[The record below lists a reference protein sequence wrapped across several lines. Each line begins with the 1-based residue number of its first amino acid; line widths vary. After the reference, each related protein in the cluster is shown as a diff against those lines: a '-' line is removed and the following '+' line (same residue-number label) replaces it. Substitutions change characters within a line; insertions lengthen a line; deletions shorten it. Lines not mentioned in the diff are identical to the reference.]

1 MHGYCVQN
9 CGLNFN
15 VMVVHATPWF
25 KSYLSVRKQLMGAV
39 NLAIQSIHPMEVF
52 IVTYFRTAIIILL
65 GLYWN
70 MAQATGPTNEELDAA
85 WTAEDDARAAAQRVP
100 AQPSSVS
107 KDPLGDLTGEA
118 DMIIHGTVTLQ
129 TFVYD
134 ADGTPFTETT
144 FAVSEVL
151 KGDFAG
157 DQFTLVQEG
166 GVEQDDSSIV
176 MTSSNSRH
184 FTVGEEEI
192 LLLGPETGS
201 GGVSRGADFDSDSS
215 IRSTTREVQIRF
227 RVYGGQAYDEE
238 GRGVFVETLEGG
250 GQRLAL
256 SRDRNPAALFS
267 EIRIGSHTFTK
278 FVSGSGS
285 DGEQDGPAGRAP
297 ERVATPSYTDGT
309 DAGTL
314 ITAIKN

>member
-1 MHGYCVQN
+1 
-9 CGLNFN
+9 
-15 VMVVHATPWF
+15 
-25 KSYLSVRKQLMGAV
+25 
-39 NLAIQSIHPMEVF
+39 MEVF
-52 IVTYFRTAIIILL
+52 IVTYFRTVIIILL

-70 MAQATGPTNEELDAA
+70 MAQASGLSNEELDAA
-85 WTAEDDARAAAQRVP
+85 WTAEDDARVAAQRVP

-118 DMIIHGTVTLQ
+118 DVIIHGIVTSQ

-151 KGDFAG
+151 KGDFVG
-157 DQFTLVQEG
+157 NQFTLVQEG

-176 MTSSNSRH
+176 MTSSHSRY

-201 GGVSRGADFDSDSS
+201 GGESRGAAFDSDST
-215 IRSTTREVQIRF
+215 IRSTVREVQIRF
-227 RVYGGQAYDEE
+227 RIYGGQAYDED
-238 GRGVFVETLEGG
+238 GRGVFVETLEGS

-256 SRDRNPAALFS
+256 SHDRNPAALFS
-267 EIRIGSHTFTK
+267 EIRIGSHAFTK

-297 ERVATPSYTDGT
+297 KRVATPSYTDGT

>member
-1 MHGYCVQN
+1 
-9 CGLNFN
+9 
-15 VMVVHATPWF
+15 
-25 KSYLSVRKQLMGAV
+25 
-39 NLAIQSIHPMEVF
+39 MEVF

-70 MAQATGPTNEELDAA
+70 MAQASGPTNEELDAA

-107 KDPLGDLTGEA
+107 KDPLGDLTGKA
-118 DMIIHGTVTLQ
+118 DVIIHGIVTLQ

-151 KGDFAG
+151 KGDIVG

-166 GVEQDDSSIV
+166 GVAQDDSDIV

-192 LLLGPETGS
+192 LLLGSKTGN
-201 GGVSRGADFDSDSS
+201 GGVSRGAAFDSDPS
-215 IRSTTREVQIRF
+215 IRSTMREVQIRF
-227 RVYGGQAYDEE
+227 RIYGGQAYDED

-250 GQRLAL
+250 GHRLAL
-256 SRDRNPAALFS
+256 SGDRNPAGLFS

-278 FVSGSGS
+278 VVGGGGS
-285 DGEQDGPAGRAP
+285 DGALDGPTGRAHVK
-297 ERVATPSYTDGT
+297 RAATPGYTDGT

-314 ITAIKN
+314 IAAIKN

>member
-1 MHGYCVQN
+1 MSIKMRTKSTFAANLITVI
-9 CGLNFN
+9 L
-15 VMVVHATPWF
+15 AT
-25 KSYLSVRKQLMGAV
+25 STT
-39 NLAIQSIHPMEVF
+39 F
-52 IVTYFRTAIIILL
+52 ISGFASAEPTY
-65 GLYWN
+65 
-70 MAQATGPTNEELDAA
+70 PTNEELDAA

-118 DMIIHGTVTLQ
+118 DIIIHGTVTLQ

-144 FAVSEVL
+144 FTVLEVL
-151 KGDFAG
+151 KGDFVG
-157 DQFTLVQEG
+157 NQFTLVQEG
-166 GVEQDDSSIV
+166 GVEQDDSDIV

-201 GGVSRGADFDSDSS
+201 GGVSRGVAFDSDSS
-215 IRSTTREVQIRF
+215 IRSTVREVQIRF
-227 RVYGGQAYDEE
+227 RVYGGQAYDED
-238 GRGVFVETLEGG
+238 GRGVFVETLEGS

-256 SRDRNPAALFS
+256 SRDRNPAAQFS

-278 FVSGSGS
+278 VVGGGDG
-285 DGEQDGPAGRAP
+285 DGERDGPAGRAP
-297 ERVATPSYTDGT
+297 VERAATPSYTDST

>member
-1 MHGYCVQN
+1 
-9 CGLNFN
+9 
-15 VMVVHATPWF
+15 
-25 KSYLSVRKQLMGAV
+25 MGAV

-70 MAQATGPTNEELDAA
+70 MAQASGPTNEELDAA

-100 AQPSSVS
+100 AQPVSVS
-107 KDPLGDLTGEA
+107 KDPLGVITGEA
-118 DMIIHGTVTLQ
+118 DVIIHGTVTLQ

-134 ADGTPFTETT
+134 ANGTPFTETT
-144 FAVSEVL
+144 FTVSEVL
-151 KGDFAG
+151 KGDIVG

-166 GVEQDDSSIV
+166 GVEQDDSDIV

-192 LLLGPETGS
+192 LLLGPETGN
-201 GGVSRGADFDSDSS
+201 GGVSRGAAFDSDSS
-215 IRSTTREVQIRF
+215 IRSTVREVQIRF
-227 RVYGGQAYDEE
+227 RIYGGQAYDED

-250 GQRLAL
+250 HRLAL
-256 SRDRNPAALFS
+256 SGDRNPAGLFS

-278 FVSGSGS
+278 VVGGGGS
-285 DGEQDGPAGRAP
+285 DGELDGPAGRAP
-297 ERVATPSYTDGT
+297 VERAATPSYTDAT

-314 ITAIKN
+314 SAAIKN

>member
-1 MHGYCVQN
+1 
-9 CGLNFN
+9 
-15 VMVVHATPWF
+15 
-25 KSYLSVRKQLMGAV
+25 
-39 NLAIQSIHPMEVF
+39 
-52 IVTYFRTAIIILL
+52 VTYFRTAIIILF

-70 MAQATGPTNEELDAA
+70 MAVAQESAEMTNEERDAA

-118 DMIIHGTVTLQ
+118 DVIIHGIVTLQ

-151 KGDFAG
+151 KGDIVG

-166 GVEQDDSSIV
+166 GISQDDSDLV

-192 LLLGPETGS
+192 LLLGPKTENS
-201 GGVSRGADFDSDSS
+201 GASRGAAFDSDSS
-215 IRSTTREVQIRF
+215 IRSTERYVQVRF
-227 RVYGGQAYDEE
+227 RIYGGQVYDED
-238 GRGVFVETLEGG
+238 GRGVFVEALESGY
-250 GQRLAL
+250 RLAL
-256 SRDRNPAALFS
+256 SGDREPAARFS
-267 EIRIGSHTFTK
+267 EIHIGSHTFGK
-278 FVSGSGS
+278 FVSGGRSGDEL
-285 DGEQDGPAGRAP
+285 DGVPGRAAV
-297 ERVATPSYTDGT
+297 EQVAKPSYTDGA

-314 ITAIKN
+314 IAAIKN

>member
-1 MHGYCVQN
+1 M
-9 CGLNFN
+9 
-15 VMVVHATPWF
+15 
-25 KSYLSVRKQLMGAV
+25 
-39 NLAIQSIHPMEVF
+39 
-52 IVTYFRTAIIILL
+52 TYFRTAIIILF

-70 MAQATGPTNEELDAA
+70 MAVAQESAEMTNEELDAA

-118 DMIIHGTVTLQ
+118 DVIIHGIVTLQ

-151 KGDFAG
+151 KGDIVG

-166 GVEQDDSSIV
+166 GVAQDDSDIV

-192 LLLGPETGS
+192 LLLGPETGNS
-201 GGVSRGADFDSDSS
+201 GVSRGAAFDSDSS
-215 IRSTTREVQIRF
+215 IRSTVREIQIRF
-227 RVYGGQAYDEE
+227 RIYGGQAYDED
-238 GRGVFVETLEGG
+238 GRGVFVETLASGG
-250 GQRLAL
+250 HRLAL
-256 SRDRNPAALFS
+256 SGDRNPAALFS
-267 EIRIGSHTFTK
+267 EIRIGPHTFTK
-278 FVSGSGS
+278 FIS
-285 DGEQDGPAGRAP
+285 DGKQDDPAGSA
-297 ERVATPSYTDGT
+297 RVQQAATPGYTDGT
-309 DAGTL
+309 NAGAL
-314 ITAIKN
+314 ISAIKN